1 MLLFKTFS
9 GYPPPGNGDPSPCR
23 VLLELASSCFCGF
36 QRPPLS
42 LAPSHSSPSPYIL
55 CSACLTS
62 GLTPQDSRVLGLGAP
77 SQPSSRPELHV
88 FLGAPRARPSSCPE
102 SPSCRPPPFPAR
114 SFLRPACV
122 APQPPA
128 RGRGLCGCCMVR
140 LCRRQGP
147 VWTEP
152 AAERSPFPGRASP
165 SPRTPRML
173 TWLTTKASRS
183 HEAKCRYDEVFRL

>member
-114 SFLRPACV
+114 SFPRPACV

-128 RGRGLCGCCMVR
+128 RGRGLCGCCGTPPQAAGSR
-140 LCRRQGP
+140 LDG
-147 VWTEP
+147 
-152 AAERSPFPGRASP
+152 AGGRAVSLP
-165 SPRTPRML
+165 GARFPVPPHFEDANMAHYNG
-173 TWLTTKASRS
+173 KQ
-183 HEAKCRYDEVFRL
+183 VP